1 MTTDE
6 RLLKLEGQVQA
17 LAQAWLHLA
26 AASEA
31 AGGHNPDGLS
41 SALQQRRWPDA
52 AFEPYAQAMLS
63 GLVDQLEQAR
73 QHRLQGR

>member
-26 AASEA
+26 SASETG
-31 AGGHNPDGLS
+31 GGHGLNGLS
-41 SALQQRRWPDA
+41 NALSKQRWPDT

-63 GLVDQLEQAR
+63 GLVEQLELAQR
-73 QHRLQGR
+73 HRSLEH

>member
-26 AASEA
+26 AASET
-31 AGGHNPDGLS
+31 GRGHNPSGLS
-41 SALQQRRWPDA
+41 CALSKQRWPDA

-63 GLVDQLEQAR
+63 GLAEQLELAR
-73 QHRLQGR
+73 QHRSLGR